1 MATLLNMSLEE
12 MNEASLNY
20 HRLYPIASRCGVF
33 AKTDIQPLINQG
45 VDKCDLCASIFQAVV
60 DQTITS
66 LAQEEKLKETFC
78 F

>member
-1 MATLLNMSLEE
+1 MNSTCAGGTGAFIDQMSTLLNMSLEE

-60 DQTITS
+60 D
-66 LAQEEKLKETFC
+66 
-78 F
+78 